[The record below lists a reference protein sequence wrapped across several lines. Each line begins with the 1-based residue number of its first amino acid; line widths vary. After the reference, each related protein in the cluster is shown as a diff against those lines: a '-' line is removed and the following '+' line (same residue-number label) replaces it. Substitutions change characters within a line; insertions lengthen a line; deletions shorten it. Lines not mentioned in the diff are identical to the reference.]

1 MSIQK
6 RIVRGYSVMEL
17 AHLRALK
24 PAHRGEPRVCCHC
37 GHRVNDSTQ
46 AVAICCC
53 CEDKG
58 LPVPE
63 AEVAPCLPEPVVARR
78 TEGDAFWSH
87 MPKDALREALTEHFG
102 NMAAAARYLGLEAGG
117 LYNYTGKNC
126 FRKRWRALPQKHV
139 DRLNAYVR
147 GEVK

>member
-1 MSIQK
+1 M
-6 RIVRGYSVMEL
+6 
-17 AHLRALK
+17 
-24 PAHRGEPRVCCHC
+24 
-37 GHRVNDSTQ
+37 
-46 AVAICCC
+46 
-53 CEDKG
+53 
-58 LPVPE
+58 PE
-63 AEVAPCLPEPVVARR
+63 AEVAPRPPEPVVERQM
-78 TEGDAFWSH
+78 GDAFWPH

-126 FRKRWRALPQKHV
+126 FRERWRVLPQKHV